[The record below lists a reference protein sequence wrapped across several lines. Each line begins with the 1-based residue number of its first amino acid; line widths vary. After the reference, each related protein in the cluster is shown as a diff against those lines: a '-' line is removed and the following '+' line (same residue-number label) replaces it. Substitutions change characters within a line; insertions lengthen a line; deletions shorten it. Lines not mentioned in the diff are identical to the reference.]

1 MRPGIGGDMSN
12 IIGSVRV
19 TPPTPRP
26 GESVLVEVCDADG
39 VPLADPAAAVTIAAV
54 PGAVQ
59 HLQFPT
65 EGTRTLGI
73 TARGPDGPERTDAEI
88 VVAGAPVT
96 FTGAHGT
103 AEVAMVGVT
112 QSQVSPYTAVLTL
125 GSTADVRAVSRLRPF
140 RPIAGGLRFVGA
152 ATAARR
158 TAAASPL
165 ERLIASSAALAVES
179 GTGGAGDVAGTTFV
193 AEKVDVTRWKD
204 LLRTRQQT
212 FTWDFGDGTSATT
225 ETPVVS
231 HDYFA
236 AIDHGSGVGTFDVT
250 VRVTP
255 GDIEVRRTLT
265 IYSAYA
271 LSRRA
276 GTIVAHT
283 TGDLFA
289 HKKYTQLSGSFVVHN
304 VEDAPLVLDRMSV
317 TAYAADPDAA
327 AVPRP
332 FRQLAHAIQIPARGA
347 TSIGVNVPFVEGRP
361 DAGELPYDA
370 RGFTVIYAGT
380 AGGVPVRCSFS
391 FDIPVEEWDDRPHFP
406 ELPELPP
413 LVRKVWPWEMVE
425 DWWRQELGRL
435 EELINP
441 ADIVLDTVTGTVAIP
456 LDALAG
462 VSVRQAELAVNTVL
476 SGVFAPVQTRALAA
490 DQLDVPATRRLTP
503 RLGGL
508 VGSATE
514 RRIGAA
520 RNAATR
526 GSAGTRGPGGQ
537 VDARGIAV
545 ERERATG
552 IAVGR
557 DAGTRLDAGRAAV
570 LNTASVLDNARAF
583 AGLFAERTFHTLEGE
598 FPGPPDVGPILEGAV
613 CDPDNLTEEE
623 LALAENGQLV
633 CQLTDEVVD
642 VMMPARWMNARR
654 GDVILSPGGDGLIG
668 GLMLR
673 VSPPQL
679 YSHSG
684 IMTRNFDEIAHS
696 TGSQDRLMDHQVGF
710 TSEGSDGFDPP
721 ILKWMWPGA
730 IRQSVQD
737 SVEGQLF
744 PDPDFAGKNYRIT
757 AFGTQ
762 TVGITHNDKMVMIPP
777 LVLKPD
783 PLLET
788 PQVRSTLHAIAA
800 AARAD
805 AGIPGTK
812 GKYHY
817 RFFCYTD
824 PSIGLENGHDPG
836 VGWAVGTRASVCSS
850 FIWMKVREH
859 VQLEG
864 TNELLIP
871 SDLEQKDVDAGAS
884 VGPTTIDGLYRYTAA
899 ERLNA
904 GEWLYEHI
912 YDMAYEKAGWFGT
925 LLTDAPDDIA
935 NQFLNVFAS
944 DDADGKDSEEWRN
957 TQDANAVS
965 PDDMIWWDGPEK
977 GGVYGFVE
985 PAIFREPRVETYTVS
1000 RWKKVI
1006 TRGRVHGRVLAGG
1019 AAAGGASVSLYGD
1032 KTAISAADGTFSIE
1046 NVPLGDYLLKASK
1059 VIDGAYHSVQL
1070 PIKLTSDDLS
1080 VDVVLQ
1086 PPDERFR
1093 LAQVFIDFRGV
1104 DEEDFGDDEILD
1116 PGPEYF
1122 ELELSPSKLS
1132 NSKTKTYTWGG
1143 EVRAVYT
1150 ITTKLLVGNI
1160 IDVVVNGRLYEGA
1173 SEDTDDLDGQGS
1185 LAFQVP
1191 PGGTGGAVLRIT
1203 NTDEDD
1209 DDEGRLSIS
1218 VTNARNDN

>member
-1 MRPGIGGDMSN
+1 MESGETMSN

-19 TPPTPRP
+19 TPPAPRP

-39 VPLADPAAAVTIAAV
+39 TPLTDPAVAVTIASV
-54 PGAVQ
+54 LGAVQ
-59 HLQFPT
+59 HLQFPSA
-65 EGTRTLGI
+65 GTRRLGVQ
-73 TARGPDGPERTDAEI
+73 ARGPEGTERTDVEI

-96 FTGAHGT
+96 FIGSQGT

-125 GSTADVRAVSRLRPF
+125 GSTADTRAVARLRPF
-140 RPIAGGLRFVGA
+140 RPLTGALRFVGA
-152 ATAARR
+152 STAARR
-158 TAAASPL
+158 AVQASAL
-165 ERLIASSAALAVES
+165 ERLITTAADIAIES
-179 GTGGAGDVAGTTFV
+179 GAASTNSTTFV
-193 AEKVDVTRWKD
+193 AERVDVAQWKD
-204 LLRTRQQT
+204 LLQTRQRT
-212 FTWDFGDGTSATT
+212 FEWDFGDGTTATT
-225 ETPVVS
+225 ESPVVS

-236 AIDHGSGVGTFDVT
+236 AIDHASGVGAFDVT
-250 VRVTP
+250 VRVSP
-255 GDIEVRRTLT
+255 GDVEVRRTLT

-271 LSRRA
+271 LSKRC
-276 GTIVAHT
+276 GTIVTHN

-289 HKKYTQLSGSFVVHN
+289 HKKYTQVTGSFVVHN

-317 TAYAADPDAA
+317 TPYAADPEAP
-327 AVPRP
+327 AVPRA
-332 FRQLAHAIQIPARGA
+332 FRALSHPIQVPARGA
-347 TSIGVNVPFVEGRP
+347 VSIGVNVPFVVGRTGV
-361 DAGELPYDA
+361 GELPYDA
-370 RGFTVIYAGT
+370 TGFTVVYAGT
-380 AGGVPVRCSFS
+380 AAGMPVRSSFS
-391 FDIPVEEWDDRPHFP
+391 FDIPVEEWDDRPH
-406 ELPELPP
+406 LPEVPDIPP
-413 LVRKVWPWEMVE
+413 LWRKVWPWEMVQ
-425 DWWRQELGRL
+425 DWWR
-435 EELINP
+435 EELSHLDEIVNP
-441 ADIVLDTVTGTVAIP
+441 ADILLDTVTGTIAVP
-456 LDALAG
+456 LDRLADMPA
-462 VSVRQAELAVNTVL
+462 RQAELAVETVL
-476 SGVFAPVQTRALAA
+476 GGVFAPVQTRALAA
-490 DQLDVPATRRLTP
+490 GQLDRVVTRRLTP
-503 RLGGL
+503 RLAPLAGPA
-508 VGSATE
+508 ST
-514 RRIGAA
+514 
-520 RNAATR
+520 TR
-526 GSAGTRGPGGQ
+526 
-537 VDARGIAV
+537 
-545 ERERATG
+545 

-557 DAGTRLDAGRAAV
+557 DAVSPIAAERIQRRIPTEQIEGRAPIERAEGRAGIERRIPSERIGV
-570 LNTASVLDNARAF
+570 AGLNTATFAENVRAF
-583 AGLFAERTFHTLEGE
+583 SGLFAERTFHTLDGE
-598 FPGPPDVGPILEGAV
+598 FPGPPDIGPIAEGAV

-623 LALAENGQLV
+623 LALAESGQLV

-710 TSEGSDGFDPP
+710 TSDGSDGFDPP

-730 IRQSVQD
+730 IRQSVQN
-737 SVEGQLF
+737 SVEGEIF

-757 AFGTQ
+757 AFGKQ

-824 PSIGLENGHDPG
+824 PSIGLEDGHDPA
-836 VGWAVGTRASVCSS
+836 VSWAAGTRASVCSS
-850 FIWMKVREH
+850 FIWMKVRDE

-864 TNELLIP
+864 ANELLIP
-871 SDLEQKDVDAGAS
+871 SDLEAKDVTAGAS
-884 VGPTTIDGLYRYTAA
+884 VSPTTIDGLYRYTAA

-925 LLTDAPDDIA
+925 LLTDAPDDVA

-965 PDDMIWWDGPEK
+965 PDDMIWWDGPDK

-1006 TRGRVHGRVLAGG
+1006 TRGTVHGRVLANG
-1019 AAAGGASVSLYGD
+1019 AAAAGASVSLYGD
-1032 KTAISAADGTFSIE
+1032 KTDISDADGAFSIA
-1046 NVPLGDYLLKASK
+1046 NVPLGDYMLKASK

-1070 PIKLTSDDLS
+1070 PIQLTSDDLA

-1104 DEEDFGDDEILD
+1104 DEEDFDDNEILD

-1132 NSKTKTYTWGG
+1132 NSRTKTYTWGG

-1160 IDVVVNGRLYEGA
+1160 IDVVVNGRLYEGT